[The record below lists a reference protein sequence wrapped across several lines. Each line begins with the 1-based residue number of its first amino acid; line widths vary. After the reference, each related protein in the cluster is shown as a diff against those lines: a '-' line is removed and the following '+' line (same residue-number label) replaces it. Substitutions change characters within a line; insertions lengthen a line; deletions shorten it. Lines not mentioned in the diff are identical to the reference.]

1 MFQYLSPQV
10 SETFTL
16 RYIGCPSGFHL
27 SSDSYQCE
35 CETRV
40 EVLLCDL
47 AKEFVLLD
55 VSLESFIHTHTPY
68 LKSNHCLHL
77 DLMQNTNC

>member
-1 MFQYLSPQV
+1 MTFHYLSPQV

-16 RYIGCPSGFHL
+16 RYIGCSPGFHL
-27 SSDSYQCE
+27 SSDSYQFE

-55 VSLESFIHTHTPY
+55 VSLESFIHTHTHY
-68 LKSNHCLHL
+68 
-77 DLMQNTNC
+77 